1 MAQGLISA
9 AKREKLFRQ
18 CKHMLGAPIRGV
30 ELLDEMMDTAL
41 EIAILDYGMYV
52 QDWLIENQW
61 QNLANQ
67 NLDNISL
74 TNAFMTK
81 GFDLDTSYTYAYS
94 KIVGLQAGGHY
105 ELKQG
110 FFNLVGNQQVYQI
123 PKYRE
128 INELMWYSRAELNE
142 SFIDPFLGGFGGG
155 GFGGGGTFGYAQMG
169 LQGSYFM
176 MPAFD
181 ILLRMQDRNLKNRL
195 IGGDLTYRITAG
207 PGGTPGDPGSAP
219 RNVHLYNVPGGKFD
233 FGNIGRSRVYYWYY
247 DTSPVSGST
256 STRDECII
264 KNRDIALLP
273 SDIRLDEIP
282 YEELNSP
289 AQSWVRRYF
298 FAKCKEQLGRV
309 RGKFGGALKTP
320 DADLTLEYDSLLN
333 ESKEEVGKLIEELS
347 ERLTRMKDTTQKEE
361 SASNAETLNRTL
373 SYRPMNPGPIYII

>member
-1 MAQGLISA
+1 MAQQGLISSVQ
-9 AKREKLFRQ
+9 REKLFRQ

-41 EIAILDYGMYV
+41 EIAIADYGMYV

-67 NLDNISL
+67 NLDDISI
-74 TNAFMTK
+74 TNSLMTK
-81 GFDLDTSYTYAYS
+81 SLDLETEYTYAYS
-94 KIVGLQAGGHY
+94 KIAGLQAGGPW
-105 ELKQG
+105 ELKKD
-110 FFNLVGNQQVYQI
+110 FIDLVANQQTYQI
-123 PKYRE
+123 PGGRE
-128 INELMWYSRAELNE
+128 VNELMWYNRAELNE

-155 GFGGGGTFGYAQMG
+155 GFGGGGAGGFAQMG
-169 LQGSYFM
+169 VQGSYFM

-195 IGGDLTYRITAG
+195 IGGDMTYRITAG
-207 PGGTPGDPGSAP
+207 PGGKGGP
-219 RNVHLYNVPGGKFD
+219 RNIHLMNVPGGKFD
-233 FGNIGRSRVYYWYY
+233 FGNIARQRVWYWYY
-247 DTSPVSGST
+247 DTSVSGST
-256 STRDECII
+256 GSREDCLI

-333 ESKEEVGKLIEELS
+333 ESKEEVAKLIEELAA
-347 ERLTRMKDTTQKEE
+347 RLSRMGTAEKNAEY
-361 SASNAETLNRTL
+361 ASNAETLNKSL
-373 SYRPMNPGPIYII
+373 SYRPMNPGPIYVI